1 MLSIKG
7 LNVFYGKVQVLADIA
22 FSVGEGEILTVVGS
36 NGSGKSTLLKAI
48 SGIVK
53 PESGQVEFLG
63 EDITGVPDHAI
74 VKRGLVRVP
83 EGRKLFPTMTVLENL
98 EMGSLAP
105 EAKMRRKES
114 FERVF
119 TLFPVLKSRAGQLAG
134 TLSGGEQQMAAIG
147 RGLMAVPKLLLLDEP
162 SLGLAPIV
170 VSQVFETIRRINEL
184 GATILLVEQN
194 VFQSL
199 LIATTGLVLENGR
212 ITIEGKGKELLED
225 DRVKKAYLGT

>member
-1 MLSIKG
+1 
-7 LNVFYGKVQVLADIA
+7 
-22 FSVGEGEILTVVGS
+22 
-36 NGSGKSTLLKAI
+36 
-48 SGIVK
+48 
-53 PESGQVEFLG
+53 
-63 EDITGVPDHAI
+63 
-74 VKRGLVRVP
+74 
-83 EGRKLFPTMTVLENL
+83 MTVLENL

-105 EAKMRRKES
+105 EAKKRRKES

-162 SLGLAPIV
+162 SLGLAPII

-199 LIATTGLVLENGR
+199 LISTTGLVLENGR

-225 DRVKKAYLGT
+225 DRVKKTYLGT

>member
-1 MLSIKG
+1 
-7 LNVFYGKVQVLADIA
+7 
-22 FSVGEGEILTVVGS
+22 VGEGEILTVVGS

-53 PESGQVEFLG
+53 PESGQIEFLG

-105 EAKMRRKES
+105 EAKKRRKES

-162 SLGLAPIV
+162 SLGLAPII

-199 LIATTGLVLENGR
+199 LISTTGLVLENGR

-225 DRVKKAYLGT
+225 DRVKKTYLGT